1 MVFLSILAMTLGI
14 GYFLFFVRNLFCY
27 TAVFSVLTQ
36 RSLWGG
42 ALRDDTK
49 NGCVADYTKPC
60 VFFYSFAKTA
70 QLPRLLLSLFLSI
83 SVHWLTSIVS
93 VNIFQ
98 ILSTLAG
105 YEELPGRFKP
115 TKSAE
120 IFWTNNFFVFTYSPE
135 YGAQAE
141 LHVRL
146 YSTLKTWG
154 RICPRRM
161 GCYSTR
167 AWSTGNH
174 FPGNSV
180 YRWKGSGWALTQLD
194 S

>member
-1 MVFLSILAMTLGI
+1 MTLGI
-14 GYFLFFVRNLFCY
+14 GYFFVFVRNLFCY

-36 RSLWGG
+36 RSLQGG
-42 ALRDDTK
+42 ALRDDTR
-49 NGCVADYTKPC
+49 NGCVADYTKSC

-70 QLPRLLLSLFLSI
+70 QLPRLLLSLLLSI

-120 IFWTNNFFVFTYSPE
+120 IFWTNKIFGFHLFTWIWCPGRASW
-135 YGAQAE
+135 AFI
-141 LHVRL
+141 LHSEDL
-146 YSTLKTWG
+146 GPNLSKKNGML
-154 RICPRRM
+154 
-161 GCYSTR
+161 
-167 AWSTGNH
+167 
-174 FPGNSV
+174 
-180 YRWKGSGWALTQLD
+180 
-194 S
+194 